1 MAVYSD
7 EHIEFYDRKKT
18 ENTMNTIM
26 SDAHF
31 HDKHELYYLEKG
43 KTKYFVGN
51 EIFLL
56 EQGDLLFVPE
66 GEIHKTD
73 STANPEV
80 ERMLFVFNDSF
91 AGNEYIS
98 YIQELKIN
106 KHVRLPKD
114 QIYKLKEI
122 FHKIEMKIKR
132 RVKII

>member
-1 MAVYSD
+1 
-7 EHIEFYDRKKT
+7 
-18 ENTMNTIM
+18 M

-122 FHKIEMKIKR
+122 FHKIEKR
-132 RVKII
+132 L